1 MSPRPGG
8 GRRRGRTAVRRRS
21 TDAGVL
27 RVLGEG
33 TGFAGTVVA
42 LSSFGLLATQYG
54 SEGSVSSSGSPS
66 LNIALRFYV
75 DGWALLFALLACGIG
90 ALIFTYSPAYMHGE
104 SGLVRYYAALLAF
117 MGSIVGV
124 ALAADL
130 VAIFLFWE
138 LTSLASFVL
147 IGLLHRRRLL
157 AVRCPDG
164 HVHHRR
170 RRPLLL
176 VGLLLLSIVAGD
188 VLGPGAA
195 FNLAAMLEESDAM
208 AAALRERGLFLPVLG
223 LLAIGAGTKSAQV
236 PLHLVA

>member
-1 MSPRPGG
+1 
-8 GRRRGRTAVRRRS
+8 
-21 TDAGVL
+21 
-27 RVLGEG
+27 
-33 TGFAGTVVA
+33 
-42 LSSFGLLATQYG
+42 
-54 SEGSVSSSGSPS
+54 
-66 LNIALRFYV
+66 V

-147 IGLLHRRRLL
+147 IGYYTADDSSQYAARMAMFITVGGGLF
-157 AVRCPDG
+157 
-164 HVHHRR
+164 
-170 RRPLLL
+170 LL

-208 AAALRERGLFLPVLG
+208 AAALRERGLFLPVLDCSR
-223 LLAIGAGTKSAQV
+223 SARGPSPRRSRCTSGCLTRWRHPRPSRPSSTPRRWSRSASTSSAASV
-236 PLHLVA
+236 RCSSAPSGSSCSRRSA